1 LVKQLGRR
9 ILITGISGFVGPHL
23 AKSYLDQGDEVFGLV
38 RRRADG
44 DLNRGL
50 SEVGIQNEVKKV
62 EGNVEDLT
70 SLLMAFDSADPDIV
84 FHLAAQSFV
93 QRSFINPLEAVNANA
108 LGTANV
114 LEAMRLKGG
123 NRTRLVFAGS
133 SEEYGFVAL
142 SKKQVAQFEKKNG
155 RIFPPPAELPELPIR
170 ETNPLRPISPYA
182 VTKVFG
188 EYMAIEYA
196 QSYGLRN
203 VVSRGFNHE
212 GARRGAY
219 FVTASIAKQ
228 VSSIMFNESKEISIG
243 NVEAFRDWSHVDDMV
258 RGYRLLAEKGEKGQ
272 AYNIGSER
280 TNSVLSYLLSAFVAS
295 GAEVEAIE
303 TMNKRI
309 RIKDPAAPVRL
320 SMFGK
325 RWQGLEV
332 DSRILNDKLSF
343 RIEDRGITVHTSR
356 GSYNAVFDAERYR
369 PTDVPILL
377 ADTTRVK
384 RLGYEPRHSL
394 GDIVKD
400 QLNYYADPGHRR
412 K

>member
-1 LVKQLGRR
+1 MAQVSRR
-9 ILITGISGFVGPHL
+9 VLITGISGFVGPHL
-23 AKSYLDQGDEVFGLV
+23 AKSYLDEGDEVFGLV

-70 SLLMAFDSADPDIV
+70 SLLMAFDRADPDIV

-93 QRSFINPLEAVNANA
+93 QRSFINPLEAVNSNA

-123 NRTRLVFAGS
+123 NRARLVFAGS

-142 SKKQVAQFEKKNG
+142 SRKQVEQFEKKNG
-155 RIFPPPAELPELPIR
+155 RIFPPVVNYPELPIR

-188 EYMAIEYA
+188 EYMTIEYA

-212 GARRGAY
+212 GARRGSY

-228 VSSIMFNESKEISIG
+228 VSSVMVKEAKYLSIG
-243 NVEAFRDWSHVDDMV
+243 NVEAFRDWSHVNDMV
-258 RGYRLLAEKGEKGQ
+258 SGYRLLAEKGEKGQ
-272 AYNIGSER
+272 AYNIGSGR
-280 TNSVLSYLLSAFVAS
+280 TNSVLSYMLQTFVAS
-295 GAEVEAIE
+295 GASIDSIE
-303 TMNKRI
+303 TMNRRI
-309 RIKDPAAPVRL
+309 RVKDPAAPVRL

-325 RWQGLEV
+325 TWQGLEV
-332 DSRILNDKLSF
+332 DNRILNGKLSF
-343 RIEDRGITVHTSR
+343 RIEDKGITVNTSR

-377 ADTTRVK
+377 ADTTRAK
-384 RLGYEPRHSL
+384 DLGFETKHSL

-400 QLNYYADPGHRR
+400 QLNYYADPNHRR
-412 K
+412 R